1 MTVHNTKTVEVLFLY
16 LQFER
21 STHLHLCRLHSL
33 QAKLY
38 GDMAGYYQS
47 KYHFSDMQSPFPLLE
62 LMLLSFFRLCSEEDF
77 PHQHSYLHL

>member
-1 MTVHNTKTVEVLFLY
+1 MTARNTKTAELLFLY

-21 STHLHLCRLHSL
+21 STHLHLCLPHSL

-62 LMLLSFFRLCSEEDF
+62 LMLLSFFRLYSEEDF